1 MSEMFEIIPAV
12 DMKGGKCV
20 QLVQGVPG
28 SEMVSLEDPVK
39 AAMSWVEQGA
49 RTLHLVDLDG
59 AIDGVRNHAPV
70 IRKIVQ
76 KAKKEGVTVEVGGGI
91 RSFEDAAGLL
101 ELGVDRVILSTIAM
115 KQPEIIDRL
124 SGRFGKEAVVVGL
137 DSKSGRVAVEGW
149 TKISEYRAV
158 DVAGDFEKRGAGYIL
173 FTNIDSEGLLRGVDP
188 EPTAELVRAVG
199 IPVIASGGVASLNDL
214 KRLKEAGACGVVVGS
229 ALYTGKF
236 TLPEATDFIRRLY

>member
-12 DMKGGKCV
+12 DMKGGRCV

-76 KAKKEGVTVEVGGGI
+76 KAKKEDVTVEVGGGI

-124 SGRFGKEAVVVGL
+124 SGRFGKQAVVVGL
-137 DSKSGRVAVEGW
+137 DSKGGKVAVEGW
-149 TKISEYRAV
+149 TKISEYSAV

-188 EPTAELVRAVG
+188 EPTAKLVRAVG

-236 TLPEATDFIRRLY
+236 TLPEAAGFIRSLY